1 MPSRITCEN
10 PSCGTVIDVPIGAV
24 QVVCPQ
30 CNTWHFPDSS
40 GSNDYNNN
48 EPVSLPEMPPLS
60 GSGQEYGEPIIPLPS
75 ISDLEASAP
84 EPKRG
89 ASRQVGTIGY
99 LLTPDGSKLLLRQ
112 GKNVIGRKNADLII
126 NDMTVSRR
134 HCVIEVNMRQ
144 GQGGWDFT
152 IYDIGHLE
160 GTPSTN
166 GVFISGRSLRLQD
179 YERISIVHDSNIQ
192 LGNVTLTLKCN

>member
-1 MPSRITCEN
+1 
-10 PSCGTVIDVPIGAV
+10 VIDVPIGV
-24 QVVCPQ
+24 LQVVCPQ
-30 CNTWHFPDSS
+30 CNTWHFPDSANA
-40 GSNDYNNN
+40 NDYSN
-48 EPVSLPEMPPLS
+48 EPVSAPEIPPLS
-60 GSGQEYGEPIIPLPS
+60 NSVQEYGEPIIPIPS
-75 ISDLEASAP
+75 LSDLEEP

-99 LLTPDGSKLLLRQ
+99 LMAPDGLKLHLRQ
-112 GKNVIGRKNADLII
+112 GKNVLGRKNSDLII
-126 NDMTVSRR
+126 NDRTVSRR

-160 GTPSTN
+160 GTSSTN

>member
-10 PSCGTVIDVPIGAV
+10 PSCGTVIDVPVGAV
-24 QVVCPQ
+24 QVICPQ
-30 CNTWHFPDSS
+30 CSTWHFPDSA
-40 GSNDYNNN
+40 NANNYSN
-48 EPVSLPEMPPLS
+48 EPVSAPEIPPLS
-60 GSGQEYGEPIIPLPS
+60 NSVQEYGEPIIPIPS
-75 ISDLEASAP
+75 LSDLEEP

-112 GKNVIGRKNADLII
+112 GENVIGRKNSDLII

-134 HCVIEVNMRQ
+134 HCVVEVNMKQ
-144 GQGGWDFT
+144 GQGGWEFT

-160 GTPSTN
+160 GNPSTN

-179 YERISIVHDSNIQ
+179 YEKITIGHDSDIK
-192 LGNVTLTLKCN
+192 LGNVLLTLKCN